1 MRAVFR
7 PLILVAACVAVVPLA
22 NGADSNAA
30 KEPTPKDTPASKEP
44 LPPPPIPKNYKPPE
58 TDPTTEELQPEV
70 RITTKGDEIHQE
82 YRINGRLYMIKVT
95 PALGPPYYL
104 IDQEGSGNF
113 VQSGIQPEVNPPM
126 WVIKEF

>member
-1 MRAVFR
+1 MRATLSALTV
-7 PLILVAACVAVVPLA
+7 LLACVAVPTAVAAADERAKTSPAPQAAPVP
-22 NGADSNAA
+22 
-30 KEPTPKDTPASKEP
+30 KEP
-44 LPPPPIPKNYKPPE
+44 LPPPPIPKNYTPPE

-82 YRINGRLYMIKVT
+82 YRINGRLYMVKVM

-104 IDQEGSGNF
+104 IDQEGNGNF
-113 VQSGIQPEVNPPM
+113 VQSGIQPDVNPPM